1 MKQIRKTLITI
12 VAITLLF
19 LVACVEKA
27 DESKLNSENEQ
38 NIEQQENSDQSN
50 SNEDVEENDEDLVDE
65 GELEDIDD
73 SQGDSEVNELESN
86 NQKEYFLQMLNAIEK
101 ELEALTDDGTTV
113 GMEKTAQDTY
123 QMWDDA
129 LNEIYV
135 VIIDQLNTEDVE
147 ILRAEQ
153 RGWIKY
159 RDEVAEQEAAGE
171 GSLQSITYVL
181 TQAKITKE
189 RCYELVEEYL

>member
-19 LVACVEKA
+19 LVACDEKA

-65 GELEDIDD
+65 DELEDIDD

-123 QMWDDA
+123 QRWDDA

>member
-181 TQAKITKE
+181 IQAKITKE

>member
-159 RDEVAEQEAAGE
+159 RDEVAEQEAAEE
-171 GSLQSITYVL
+171 GSLQSINICTYTSKNYKRKML
-181 TQAKITKE
+181 
-189 RCYELVEEYL
+189 

>member
-1 MKQIRKTLITI
+1 
-12 VAITLLF
+12 
-19 LVACVEKA
+19 
-27 DESKLNSENEQ
+27 
-38 NIEQQENSDQSN
+38 
-50 SNEDVEENDEDLVDE
+50 
-65 GELEDIDD
+65 
-73 SQGDSEVNELESN
+73 NELESN

>member
-50 SNEDVEENDEDLVDE
+50 SNEDVEENDEDFVDE

>member
-86 NQKEYFLQMLNAIEK
+86 NQKEYFLQMLNAIKK

-181 TQAKITKE
+181 IQAKITKE